1 MTCYTLIANQLSQSG
16 LNYEVQQLSKSD
28 IVEYMVLEA
37 AGALYVLKGTP
48 IKCFFRPGHTSTIFF
63 QDNKKHSSLEF
74 RLETPSISKEEET
87 HFKQILRRIEHKF
100 PESAFDHEHQFYNFY
115 TTQYAVILP
124 DENIEHA
131 IKSSSLFRA
140 AGNLSELDLESLLLL
155 RKKLKSY
162 IIADDNLSALAKR
175 LIDRVNLHLA
185 EHFEP
190 DLIEQISP
198 TVKRKFAAM
207 VAVIQKEYKF
217 NQLVGILN
225 DKLYELIHKGTKTY
239 KDVHSNTL
247 IANKDFNPNYSNVA
261 PIAQVL
267 SSSLVDAGTKFFN
280 SPLSQNS
287 FNEFKKTCEEKI
299 KNAKDEF
306 AKFRGWDKW
315 YNELNPILKSLIVCI
330 KAIGGIIAGLTVI
343 PGVLTE
349 IYSEQG
355 YIGTFFN
362 TKTDSLRKLE
372 IFEENLLGNEGI
384 FDELNK
390 ETPYFEI

>member
-1 MTCYTLIANQLSQSG
+1 M
-16 LNYEVQQLSKSD
+16 
-28 IVEYMVLEA
+28 
-37 AGALYVLKGTP
+37 
-48 IKCFFRPGHTSTIFF
+48 
-63 QDNKKHSSLEF
+63 
-74 RLETPSISKEEET
+74 
-87 HFKQILRRIEHKF
+87 
-100 PESAFDHEHQFYNFY
+100 
-115 TTQYAVILP
+115 
-124 DENIEHA
+124 
-131 IKSSSLFRA
+131 
-140 AGNLSELDLESLLLL
+140 
-155 RKKLKSY
+155 
-162 IIADDNLSALAKR
+162 
-175 LIDRVNLHLA
+175 NLHLA